1 MKRWMMLAMD
11 QGAIEGALGDASNK
25 SGSNRRSDGWF
36 KRWITEQLKERWV
49 VQSIDQ
55 RAKEGVT
62 DGSNDGSESNRRSDG
77 WCERLITK
85 RLIREL

>member
-1 MKRWMMLAMD
+1 MKRRMMLAMD

-55 RAKEGVT
+55 RAKEGVMGGAS
-62 DGSNDGSESNRRSDG
+62 GSRSNRRSDG
-77 WCERLITK
+77 WCK
-85 RLIREL
+85 RWIRDQ